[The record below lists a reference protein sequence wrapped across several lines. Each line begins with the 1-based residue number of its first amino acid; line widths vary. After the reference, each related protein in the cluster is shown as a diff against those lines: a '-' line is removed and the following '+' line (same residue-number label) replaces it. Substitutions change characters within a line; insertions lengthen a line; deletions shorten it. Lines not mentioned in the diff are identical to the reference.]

1 MVHDERRL
9 THGIWQRSVF
19 GSWLLKERWIDL
31 LDSALRSCAR
41 FNSGRLCLPPLN
53 LCCLGRRRCCGF
65 KAEKA
70 EGAWFCAERGHWPPA
85 SCINFLS
92 FTFPSRK
99 PAPVALAHSPPVLHA
114 LQREAALQIL
124 LERLG
129 FGEIKKRRRYT
140 LKLRQLFSAVEGGLA
155 AMPRFVLRG
164 TSVQGC
170 SDERGVWAVTG
181 RCIPRF

>member
-1 MVHDERRL
+1 MAYD
-9 THGIWQRSVF
+9 SVRCSVA
-19 GSWLLKERWIDL
+19 GYSERWIDL

-41 FNSGRLCLPPLN
+41 FNSGSLCFPPLN

-99 PAPVALAHSPPVLHA
+99 PAPVALAHSPPACFMLFRGKLPYKYYSRGWDLGRLKSADGIRWSYDGYFLLLKGVWQRCRA
-114 LQREAALQIL
+114 LFC
-124 LERLG
+124 G
-129 FGEIKKRRRYT
+129 GRRRRDAAT
-140 LKLRQLFSAVEGGLA
+140 SAVYGL
-155 AMPRFVLRG
+155 
-164 TSVQGC
+164 
-170 SDERGVWAVTG
+170 
-181 RCIPRF
+181 